1 MNGDLKMTFIRKCL
15 ADYMSSV
22 QETMRIAFRKYKVGV
37 TDEGVQSLASE
48 TLENSAML
56 RFKEYLR
63 FVDMGVGKSHPLGG
77 LTSMKVALRA
87 HNDGVAL
94 IKDRTRKPKKIYSK
108 VAWGKLTWLEN
119 KLMHGY
125 TDETKA
131 MLKKTI
137 EDGSLVT

>member
-15 ADYMSSV
+15 EDYMSSV
-22 QETMRIAFRKYKVGV
+22 KETMRVTFQKYKVGV
-37 TDEGVQSLASE
+37 TDEGVHSLASE

-56 RFKEYLR
+56 RFKNYLR
-63 FVDMGVGKSHPLGG
+63 FVDMGVGKGHPQGG

-87 HNDGVAL
+87 HNDGFAL
-94 IKDRTRKPKKIYSK
+94 VKDRTRKPKKIYSK

-125 TDETKA
+125 TEETKA

-137 EDGSLVT
+137 EDGSFIA